1 VAITRARRVRVSGGR
16 PVQANVKL
24 TEEEYQS
31 VTARAVAAGLTVP
44 SYLALAGLRPE
55 GVTSAD
61 AKAALINARGA
72 RRVLAGVAN
81 NLNQLTAK
89 LHATGELD
97 EALPAVMAATER
109 TMRRV
114 DDAISEISAVV
125 TGGRR

>member
-1 VAITRARRVRVSGGR
+1 MAITRARRVRVSGGR
-16 PVQANVKL
+16 QVQVNVKL

-55 GVTSAD
+55 GVASAD
-61 AKAALINARGA
+61 AKAARINARGA
-72 RRVLAGVAN
+72 RRVLAGGAN
-81 NLNQLTAK
+81 NLKQRTPNR
-89 LHATGELD
+89 HATGELD
-97 EALPAVMAATER
+97 EALSAVVAATER

-114 DDAISEISAVV
+114 DDSISEISAVV